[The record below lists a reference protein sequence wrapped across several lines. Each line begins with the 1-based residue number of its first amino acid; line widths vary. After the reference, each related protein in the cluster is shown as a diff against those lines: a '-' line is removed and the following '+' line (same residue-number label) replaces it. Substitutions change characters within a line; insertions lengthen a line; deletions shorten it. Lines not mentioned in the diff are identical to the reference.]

1 MRYRCQA
8 IAINTGLRQSNLCG
22 LQWTWEVAVPEIAR
36 SVFVIP
42 AEAFK
47 TKCPPV
53 VILKSTWLG
62 RSSKRNADCTRSGYF
77 RFAASESIG

>member
-8 IAINTGLRQSNLCG
+8 IAIDTGLRQSNLCG
-22 LQWTWEVAVPEIAR
+22 LQWTWEAGVPEIAR

-47 TKCPPV
+47 TQAIPAHR
-53 VILKSTWLG
+53 LKVGHRTLQ
-62 RSSKRNADCTRSGYF
+62 ASGTF
-77 RFAASESIG
+77 VKTA